1 MAYSNEPEYSN
12 KIDSAP
18 KKILK
23 FKFHVVSI

>member
-12 KIDSAP
+12 KIDTP